1 VSRLLDQLD
10 DSQVVICT
18 GAGGV
23 GKTTVAAAVAVG
35 LAADGRRVALVT
47 IDPARRLAEALGLDN
62 LGNDPQPVDLTPF
75 ERAGL
80 EARGELGAMMLNVKR
95 TFDELVTRLAPDHA
109 TADQILANPVYE
121 QISTAVAGSQ
131 EYTAMAKLFELHR
144 LASYDVIVL
153 DTPPSRSAVDFLR
166 APQRLSSFLGGRALN
181 MLVRPTGMAMRM
193 TGLVFAVLR
202 RIMGVA
208 MLDDVTSFFALLGG
222 LLEGFRE
229 RAADVEA
236 LLVDPS
242 TAFLIVSSP
251 EPQPAREAIYL
262 GDELAKLGLRHR
274 ALVINRLH
282 PLDPDGSDPAR
293 AAERLRSVLGG
304 ELAARV
310 ASVHAEF
317 QLMAEREQAS
327 IDRLTATL
335 GRSATFGAVD
345 RGADV
350 HDADGLVWLCREL
363 FQTAD

>member
-1 VSRLLDQLD
+1 VSDLLDQLGE
-10 DSQVVICT
+10 SRVVICT

-35 LAADGRRVALVT
+35 LAAGGRRVALVT
-47 IDPARRLAEALGLDN
+47 IDPARRLAEALGLDD

-75 ERAGL
+75 EGAGL
-80 EARGELGAMMLNVKR
+80 AVRGELEAMMLNVKH
-95 TFDELVTRLAPDHA
+95 TFDELVRRLAPDR
-109 TADQILANPVYE
+109 TTREQILANPIYE

-131 EYTAMAKLFELHR
+131 EYTAMAKLSELHR
-144 LASYDVIVL
+144 LAAYDVIVL

-193 TGLVFAVLR
+193 TGLVFALLR

-208 MLDDVTSFFALLGG
+208 MLDDLTSFFRLLGG
-222 LLEGFRE
+222 LLDGFRE

-236 LLVDPS
+236 LLVDPL

-251 EPQPAREAIYL
+251 EPQPVEEAIYL
-262 GDELAKLGLRHR
+262 GDELAKLGLRQT

-282 PLDPDGSDPAR
+282 PLDPGGSD
-293 AAERLRSVLGG
+293 
-304 ELAARV
+304 AARV
-310 ASVHAEF
+310 AERLSSALGDELAAHVATVHAQF
-317 QLMAEREQAS
+317 QLLAEREQAS

-335 GRSATFGAVD
+335 GRSATFTAPD

-350 HDADGLVWLCREL
+350 HDAAGLVWLYGEL
-363 FQTAD
+363 FG